1 LFDISIDVLSTEQ
14 PVGTLTMD
22 RSPGHAPAVT
32 RTVALLDFLA
42 TRPGEAFSL
51 SELARRLGLQKSTVH
66 AVVTTLAAAGYLA
79 RHPVEKTYALGP
91 ALVTV
96 GNAAAARPRVDPT
109 EHARVEMR
117 AVSDELGV
125 QCVAAVVVGADLL
138 VVAHTGTREPLR
150 ERLDIGQR
158 MPLAPPLGTVF
169 VAWRARAEIDSWLRA
184 LQARGSAAE
193 RTRARRAVDA
203 VRERGYSI
211 ALAADRRRAG
221 ASAAGASAPEHAED
235 VLLELDGSTD
245 CRMTLV
251 AAPVFGDDA
260 QPVMA
265 LAAFGLPAPA
275 DGSALARTGARLI
288 AAADG
293 VTRAVH
299 GRVPD
304 DAGGPGAS

>member
-1 LFDISIDVLSTEQ
+1 MSIVVLSTERQ
-14 PVGTLTMD
+14 SWSLMLD
-22 RSPGHAPAVT
+22 RAPSNAPAVA

-42 TRPGEAFSL
+42 MRPGEAFSL
-51 SELARRLGLQKSTVH
+51 SELARRLRLQKSTVH
-66 AVVTTLAAAGYLA
+66 AVVTTLADAGYLA
-79 RHPVEKTYALGP
+79 RHPVEKTYTLGP

-117 AVSDELGV
+117 QVSDELGV
-125 QCVAAVVVGADLL
+125 QCVAAAVVGTDIL

-169 VAWRARAEIDSWLRA
+169 VAWHARAEIDAWLRA
-184 LQARGSAAE
+184 LQARASAAE

-221 ASAAGASAPEHAED
+221 ARATGASTPEHEED
-235 VLLELDGSTD
+235 VLLELDGSID

-265 LAAFGLPAPA
+265 LAAFGLPGVA
-275 DGSALARTGARLI
+275 DGPALARTGARLVG
-288 AAADG
+288 AADS

-299 GRVPD
+299 GQVPD
-304 DAGGPGAS
+304 DARGPGAT

>member
-1 LFDISIDVLSTEQ
+1 L
-14 PVGTLTMD
+14 D
-22 RSPGHAPAVT
+22 RAPSHAPAVA
-32 RTVALLDFLA
+32 RTVALFDFLA
-42 TRPGEAFSL
+42 TRPGEAFTL

-66 AVVTTLAAAGYLA
+66 AVVTTLADAGYLT
-79 RHPVEKTYALGP
+79 RHPVEKTYTLGP

-96 GNAAAARPRVDPT
+96 GNAAAVRPRIDPT

-117 AVSDELGV
+117 EVSDELDV
-125 QCVAAVVVGADLL
+125 QCVATVVVGADVL

-184 LQARGSAAE
+184 LQARTSASARTHGRNAVGS
-193 RTRARRAVDA
+193 

-211 ALAADRRRAG
+211 ALAADRRHPTDLGAG
-221 ASAAGASAPEHAED
+221 AADPEHDED
-235 VLLELDGSTD
+235 VLLELDRSVD
-245 CRMTLV
+245 CRMTVV

-265 LAAFGLPAPA
+265 LAAFGFPGPA
-275 DGSALARTGARLI
+275 DGPALARAGTRLVT
-288 AAADG
+288 AADA

-299 GRVPD
+299 GRFPD
-304 DAGGPGAS
+304 DAHGPGAS